1 MDRSGGDAAVIFMPG
16 IVCQGDKR
24 LTWAKY
30 AVDYTEVAGS
40 AKTASI
46 TYSRTKKAASAYT
59 IQNGVFVLKSPT
71 TKTIE
76 NLAAGDCIV
85 NISTSNNT
93 ATSGSTLYK
102 VTKNAERP
110 WIMSSRDITSDYA
123 GQSSFYG
130 YSGHEY
136 RSDGTYLLKGNK
148 LSYSIN
154 NNSNFSLRS
163 NVPTFGTS
171 GLTTGPH
178 ETIYYVSYDNGKLT
192 VQEWSA
198 SKDSQATI
206 TYTPYTLSGAKGEYI
221 GEVKANEGTYP
232 DNGIKNGYWY
242 VLLN

>member
-1 MDRSGGDAAVIFMPG
+1 MIFMPG

-24 LTWAKY
+24 LTWAVY

-76 NLAAGDCIV
+76 NLAVGDCLV

-102 VTKNAERP
+102 VTKNVEIP
-110 WIMSSRDITSDYA
+110 WIMSSLDITSDYV

-130 YSGHEY
+130 YSGHEF

-154 NNSNFSLRS
+154 YSGNFSLFS
-163 NVPTFGTS
+163 NVPTFENS
-171 GLTTGPH
+171 GLAAGPH
-178 ETIYYVSYDNGKLT
+178 EIIYFVRLHDGELSVKR
-192 VQEWSA
+192 WSA
-198 SKDSQATI
+198 SKQTQATI
-206 TYTPYTLSGAKGEYI
+206 SYTPYTLSGAKGEYI

-232 DNGIKNGYWY
+232 ENGIKDGFWY